1 MQISITLGKGIMD
14 AKSYWNRVK
23 LLLKQNKKTIQSLAR
38 TCRRPQATVYGWIAK
53 EIYPTILEGHIIA
66 RYLGVSTGYL
76 LTGKNE
82 IQTPEIKN
90 IRLVLK
96 ELERRLARV

>member
-1 MQISITLGKGIMD
+1 MD

-23 LLLKQNKKTIQSLAR
+23 LLLKEQEKTIQNLAAA
-38 TCRRPQATVYGWIAK
+38 CRRSAATVYGWIAK
-53 EIYPTILEGHIIA
+53 GIYPTILEGHVIA

-82 IQTPEIKN
+82 IQISEIKN
-90 IRLVLK
+90 IRSLLK
-96 ELERRLARV
+96 EVDSRLAKV

>member
-1 MQISITLGKGIMD
+1 MQLSISPGRCIMD

-23 LLLKQNKKTIQSLAR
+23 VLLKQKKKTIQNLAKV
-38 TCRRPQATVYGWIAK
+38 CRRSQATVYGWIAK
-53 EIYPTILEGHIIA
+53 GIYPTILEGHIIA

-82 IQTPEIKN
+82 IQKPEIKD
-90 IRLVLK
+90 IRSLLK
-96 ELERRLARV
+96 EVDRRLARV

>member
-1 MQISITLGKGIMD
+1 MD

-23 LLLKQNKKTIQSLAR
+23 LLLAQEKKTIRNLAKA
-38 TCRRPQATVYGWIAK
+38 CRRSPATVYGWIAK
-53 EIYPTILEGHIIA
+53 GTYPTILEGHIIA

-76 LTGKNE
+76 LSGKNE

-90 IRLVLK
+90 IRSLLK
-96 ELERRLARV
+96 EAERRLARVVLILYSL